1 MACGDFGCVLYC
13 DLESTL
19 EDEEINAESLAA
31 FAIDSVHHSPARN
44 AIRYLAQNIQQ
55 EIVTPLTYGYHD
67 AILRLTGVVDLTQA
81 EEIVLRSGRTC
92 FSSSNS

>member
-1 MACGDFGCVLYC
+1 LAFGSGQFYLALNDMAQPQRQDNLAIFAYG
-13 DLESTL
+13 
-19 EDEEINAESLAA
+19 SLLS
-31 FAIDSVHHSPARN
+31 DPARN

-55 EIVTPLTYGYHD
+55 GIVTPLTYAYRD